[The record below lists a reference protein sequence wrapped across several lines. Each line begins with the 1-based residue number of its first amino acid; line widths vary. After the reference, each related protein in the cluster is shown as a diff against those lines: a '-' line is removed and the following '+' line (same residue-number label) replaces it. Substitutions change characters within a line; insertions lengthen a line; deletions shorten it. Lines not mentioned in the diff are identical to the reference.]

1 MMSRM
6 GTRGR
11 ILAVA
16 AALVVAGTGLA
27 FADGAASADHR
38 QAEMKKMGG
47 AMKRLSQSAK
57 GEQPFGPETV
67 AAAEAIQAVGHE
79 IPALFKDNE
88 PAPKSRAKPEVWS
101 DAGKFAAAAKAFS
114 DTTPAL
120 VAAAG
125 GTDMVETSSEGAK
138 VSCMHVYI
146 CVSMSMCTGMCWMGR
161 EEG

>member
-1 MMSRM
+1 MMSGM

-16 AALVVAGTGLA
+16 AAFIVAGTGLA
-27 FADGAASADHR
+27 FAEGAAPVDHR
-38 QAEMKKMGG
+38 QAEMKKVGG

-67 AAAEAIQAVGHE
+67 AAAAAIQAVANNV
-79 IPALFKDNE
+79 PALFKDNA
-88 PAPKSRAKPEVWS
+88 PDPKSRAKPEVWS
-101 DAGKFAAAAKAFS
+101 DAGKFAAASKAFA

-125 GTDMVETSSEGAK
+125 GTDAAALGAALGASGK
-138 VSCMHVYI
+138 TCGACHDAF
-146 CVSMSMCTGMCWMGR
+146 R
-161 EEG
+161 AKDQ

>member
-1 MMSRM
+1 MMSGM

-27 FADGAASADHR
+27 FAEGAASADHR
-38 QAEMKKMGG
+38 QAEMKKIGG

-67 AAAEAIQAVGHE
+67 AAAAAIQAVGHE
-79 IPALFKDNE
+79 IPALFKDNV
-88 PAPKSRAKPEVWS
+88 PAPKSRAKPEIWS

-120 VAAAG
+120 VTAAG
-125 GTDMVETSSEGAK
+125 GTDAAALGAALGASGK
-138 VSCMHVYI
+138 TCGACHDAF
-146 CVSMSMCTGMCWMGR
+146 R
-161 EEG
+161 NKDE

>member
-6 GTRGR
+6 SARGR

-27 FADGAASADHR
+27 FADGPASADHR

-57 GEQPFGPETV
+57 GEQPLGPETV

-120 VAAAG
+120 VAAASG
-125 GTDMVETSSEGAK
+125 MDAAALGAALGASGK
-138 VSCMHVYI
+138 ACGACHDAFRSKDQ
-146 CVSMSMCTGMCWMGR
+146 
-161 EEG
+161 